1 MTKKKNNSKKK
12 TKNSRFQPHFRRF
25 RNGKFTGHPQ
35 YVYDDCGREYKV
47 LGITSSDHTNGI
59 LNVMLEKNPEPG
71 NNNTAYIRT
80 KPDKVKKGVKN
91 EKLKGWSFSKN
102 DKKKVREIIESND

>member
-1 MTKKKNNSKKK
+1 
-12 TKNSRFQPHFRRF
+12 
-25 RNGKFTGHPQ
+25 
-35 YVYDDCGREYKV
+35 
-47 LGITSSDHTNGI
+47 
-59 LNVMLEKNPEPG
+59 MLEKNPEPG